1 MNVEIK
7 FPHTDTQGRV
17 FLTWR
22 PVMCTVRLVQP
33 TPGLASPGGK
43 VKVRFAS
50 VTTGSGGRLHF
61 YANPSQPGTS
71 NIDVD
76 LPITGATVDLSLGG
90 EFRAPSA
97 SYGDVA
103 IEARLLDPNNQ
114 QTLSGAPLLNFPTMV
129 RVRKNAN
136 VLTSGE
142 RDRFVS
148 ALATLNGQGTGIF
161 KQFRD
166 THVAGASDQQAHA
179 GPGFLPW
186 HRAYLLDL
194 ERELQNVDATV
205 TLPYWRFDQAAP
217 NVITRAFMGLPNS
230 TGTVTFNS
238 GHPFVSWVTDGQVGV
253 FRGPGVTP
261 NNIPQ
266 PQIPG
271 FVVRTEAQTLALSS
285 NPGANFAAFRTM
297 QGSPHGAAH
306 MANWSGP
313 ITMIPNAARDP
324 LFFLLHCN
332 IDRLWAKWQWL
343 NKLDNPASAAS
354 FDRSATLKGHRINDT
369 IWPWD
374 NDKSSPRPNFAPRT
388 PLPASAMT
396 TAPGPKPKIKDMVD
410 YLAIHGGSDL
420 AFAYDDVPY
429 QP

>member
-7 FPHTDTQGRV
+7 FPNTDAQGRV

-22 PVMCTVRLVQP
+22 PVTCTVRLIQP
-33 TPGLASPGGK
+33 PAGTTGQ
-43 VKVRFAS
+43 VKVRFTS
-50 VTTGSGGRLHF
+50 VTTGNGGRLLF
-61 YANPSQPGTS
+61 YANAGQSGSTS
-71 NIDVD
+71 IDLD
-76 LPITGATVDLSLGG
+76 LPATGTTVDLTVGG
-90 EFRAPSA
+90 AFQSPS
-97 SYGDVA
+97 SRYGDIA
-103 IEARLLDPNNQ
+103 IEARELNPT
-114 QTLSGAPLLNFPTMV
+114 TLQPTQGAPLLKFATMV
-129 RVRKNAN
+129 RIRKNAN
-136 VLTSGE
+136 ALSASE

-148 ALATLNGQGTGIF
+148 ALATLNGQGAGIF

-166 THVAGASDQQAHA
+166 THVAGASDQQAHS

-205 TLPYWRFDQAAP
+205 ALPYWRFDQAAP
-217 NVITRAFMGLPNS
+217 NVITGAFMGVPNS
-230 TGTVTFNS
+230 NGTVTFTS
-238 GHPFVSWVTDGQVGV
+238 GHPFLSWVTDGQVGV
-253 FRGPGVTP
+253 FRGPGVTAS
-261 NNIPQ
+261 NIPQ

-332 IDRLWAKWQWL
+332 VDRLWAKWQWL
-343 NKLDNPASAAS
+343 NKLHDPTKAAS
-354 FDRSATLKGHRINDT
+354 FDPSATLKGHRLNDT

-374 NDKSSPRPNFAPRT
+374 NDTSPPRPNFAPRT
-388 PLPASAMT
+388 PLPASTMT
-396 TAPGPKPKIKDMVD
+396 AAPGPKPKIKDMVD
-410 YLAIHGGSDL
+410 YLAVHGGADH